1 VNQYSRLNFKYNYS
15 NPGLSVAYN
24 IDDGIYIGARVEA
37 IRQGFRKEPY
47 AQRHL
52 LVASRALKTS
62 SYFFR
67 YDGEFIKA
75 LGRHDL
81 LVRVD
86 ANAPINVTN
95 FFGYGNRTGFN
106 KENPKGEQYY
116 RTRYDVLNGAL
127 LLRRQLQSWMR
138 VSYGPAVQYF
148 HLRRDENLGH
158 YVTSPAANV
167 LDSQHRYRAKMLAG
181 AQAFVDI
188 DSRNNPVLPTRGLVL
203 NAGVRSL
210 FGLNGHT
217 NNVTRLQS
225 DMRVFM
231 SVFSK
236 PRLVLGVRLGA
247 IHNLGTF
254 DIPQAAYLNGVEN
267 LRGYRRNRFG
277 GRSVFYNNAE
287 LRFRVADFSTYL
299 FPGSF
304 GFLAFHDVGRVWMDG
319 EASRVWH
326 TGYGAGVW
334 LAPVRR
340 FVVTASV
347 AHSKEE
353 KALPLVTFGFQF

>member
-1 VNQYSRLNFKYNYS
+1 
-15 NPGLSVAYN
+15 
-24 IDDGIYIGARVEA
+24 
-37 IRQGFRKEPY
+37 
-47 AQRHL
+47 
-52 LVASRALKTS
+52 
-62 SYFFR
+62 
-67 YDGEFIKA
+67 
-75 LGRHDL
+75 
-81 LVRVD
+81 
-86 ANAPINVTN
+86 
-95 FFGYGNRTGFN
+95 
-106 KENPKGEQYY
+106 
-116 RTRYDVLNGAL
+116 
-127 LLRRQLQSWMR
+127 
-138 VSYGPAVQYF
+138 
-148 HLRRDENLGH
+148 
-158 YVTSPAANV
+158 
-167 LDSQHRYRAKMLAG
+167 
-181 AQAFVDI
+181 
-188 DSRNNPVLPTRGLVL
+188 
-203 NAGVRSL
+203 
-210 FGLNGHT
+210 
-217 NNVTRLQS
+217 
-225 DMRVFM
+225 MRVFM

-247 IHNLGTF
+247 VHNLGTF